1 MLSSTVSSARS
12 CLRRHF
18 GIFLSA
24 VFASVLCSPASIH
37 AQSPL
42 SGYEDVANV
51 QQNVFYLGADL
62 HIHLRYYTSASGWQQ
77 QDVTTLAGAPAA
89 APGSAVAT
97 FKDNSQ
103 NQQHVVFETANGH
116 IFQLFSTGNLA
127 GWLYQ
132 DVSAATNSSGAAVA
146 TPLVSFAD
154 SQTDIQ
160 YVAYLGLDQHVRIL
174 YWNRNWG
181 SVDGSAAAQT
191 YAAANGSQI
200 TGFVEPQS
208 HVAHVFFEDT
218 QQHVRELYAGLYT
231 PIYTTD
237 LTVDAGATFPALATS
252 VSANYDDVHAQ
263 EHLYYL
269 GVDGHV
275 HHLQFS
281 YPGNHWSSQDL
292 TLVTGSVVPAA
303 VSNLASI
310 ADTAKGVQHVF
321 YVGLDQHVHQI
332 YSGNNWAGEDI
343 TNETEASVP
352 ALATPLTSFQD
363 DPDGQQHAF
372 YFGQDTHLY
381 HFWYAGSWY
390 KQDLTPS
397 SIVPSI

>member
-1 MLSSTVSSARS
+1 MLSFTLSSARS

-18 GIFLSA
+18 KFSFSA
-24 VFASVLCSPASIH
+24 VFAAALCVPAGAY

-42 SGYEDVANV
+42 SGYEDVSNV

-62 HIHLRYYTSASGWQQ
+62 HVHLRYYTSMSGWQQ
-77 QDVTTLAGAPAA
+77 QDITALAGAPAA
-89 APGSAVAT
+89 APASAIAT
-97 FKDNSQ
+97 FKDNPQ
-103 NQQHVVFETANGH
+103 NQQHVVFENPNGH
-116 IFQLFSTGNLA
+116 IFQLYSTRNLA
-127 GWLYQ
+127 GWFYQ
-132 DVSAATNSSGAAVA
+132 DISAATNSSGAAVA

-154 SQTDIQ
+154 SQTGIQ

-174 YWNRNWG
+174 YWNQNWAA
-181 SVDGSAAAQT
+181 VDGSAAAQT
-191 YAAANGSQI
+191 YAAANGTQI

-252 VSANYDDVHAQ
+252 MSSNYDDVHAQ
-263 EHLYYL
+263 EHVYFL
-269 GVDGHV
+269 GVDQHV
-275 HHLQFS
+275 HHLLFS
-281 YPGNHWSSQDL
+281 YPGSHWSSQDL
-292 TLVTGSVVPAA
+292 TLIAGTVIPAA

-310 ADTAKGVQHVF
+310 ADTAAGVQHVF
-321 YVGLDQHVHQI
+321 YVGLDQHVHQL

-343 TNETEASVP
+343 TNETAAPMP

-363 DPDGQQHAF
+363 DPDMQQHAF
-372 YFGQDTHLY
+372 YFGQDAHLY
-381 HFWYAGSWY
+381 HFWYAGQWNE
-390 KQDLTPS
+390 QDLTPS
-397 SIVPSI
+397 SPIPSI